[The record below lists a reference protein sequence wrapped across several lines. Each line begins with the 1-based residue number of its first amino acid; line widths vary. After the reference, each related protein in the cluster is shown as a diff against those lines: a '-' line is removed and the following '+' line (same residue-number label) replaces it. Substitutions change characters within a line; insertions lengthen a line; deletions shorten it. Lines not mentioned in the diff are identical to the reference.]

1 MDVSFEEFPKEGKTD
16 PEAYK
21 TAIDTLPKGSASTFS
36 PVQRTSIIDLL
47 TQLVTIFTP
56 DTTHYSIALYAIER
70 GIHVLITK
78 PAVKILEHHQKLL
91 ASAKEHNVFVYI
103 EHHKRYDPAYADAR
117 FRAQK
122 LGDFNYF
129 YSYMSQPK

>member
-1 MDVSFEEFPKEGKTD
+1 
-16 PEAYK
+16 
-21 TAIDTLPKGSASTFS
+21 L
-36 PVQRTSIIDLL
+36 
-47 TQLVTIFTP
+47 
-56 DTTHYSIALYAIER
+56 
-70 GIHVLITK
+70 
-78 PAVKILEHHQKLL
+78 LEHHQELLKL
-91 ASAKEHNVFVYI
+91 AKKNNVFVYV

>member
-1 MDVSFEEFPKEGKTD
+1 
-16 PEAYK
+16 
-21 TAIDTLPKGSASTFS
+21 
-36 PVQRTSIIDLL
+36 
-47 TQLVTIFTP
+47 
-56 DTTHYSIALYAIER
+56 
-70 GIHVLITK
+70 
-78 PAVKILEHHQKLL
+78 LEHHQALL
-91 ASAKEHNVFVYI
+91 AAAKKHNVFVYI

>member
-1 MDVSFEEFPKEGKTD
+1 MIPPRIQDS
-16 PEAYK
+16 
-21 TAIDTLPKGSASTFS
+21 SS
-36 PVQRTSIIDLL
+36 L
-47 TQLVTIFTP
+47 TCKVTIFTP
-56 DTTHYSIALYAIER
+56 DTTHYPIALYAIER

-78 PAVKILEHHQKLL
+78 PAVKLLEHHQQLL
-91 ASAKEHNVFVYI
+91 AKAKENNVFVYI

>member
-1 MDVSFEEFPKEGKTD
+1 LNLQLTSCSFP
-16 PEAYK
+16 
-21 TAIDTLPKGSASTFS
+21 I
-36 PVQRTSIIDLL
+36 
-47 TQLVTIFTP
+47 VTIFTP
-56 DTTHYSIALYAIER
+56 DTTHYPIAQYAIER

-78 PAVKILEHHQKLL
+78 PAVKLLEHHQDLL
-91 ASAKEHNVFVYI
+91 ALAKKHNVFVYI

>member
-1 MDVSFEEFPKEGKTD
+1 MKAVVEIANFDV
-16 PEAYK
+16 
-21 TAIDTLPKGSASTFS
+21 
-36 PVQRTSIIDLL
+36 
-47 TQLVTIFTP
+47 VTIFTP
-56 DTTHYSIALYAIER
+56 DTTHYPIALYAIER
-70 GIHVLITK
+70 GIHVLVTK
-78 PAVKILEHHQKLL
+78 PAVKLLEHHQELL
-91 ASAKEHNVFVYI
+91 KAAKKHNVFVYV